1 LTARPAR
8 ALVSAAE
15 QRKERIAMGIVVHHL
30 NNSRSQRILWLLEEL
45 GEPYEIRYY
54 QRDAVTNLAP
64 PELKA
69 VHPLGKSPLLE
80 IDGRVIEESGA
91 IVQVLCDRYGSDT
104 WLPAPGSDDALR
116 HLELMHFAEGSAMTP
131 ILLSLYV
138 GRLGEAGAPLHPRIQ
153 EQLASHFGYMES
165 ILRASGHF
173 IGDEWTGA
181 DVMLSFPAEI
191 AVMQGGAEAWPKLA
205 SFVAG
210 VHSRP
215 AWQRARVKSGPYY
228 GS

>member
-1 LTARPAR
+1 VGL
-8 ALVSAAE
+8 
-15 QRKERIAMGIVVHHL
+15 IVHHL

-45 GEPYEIRYY
+45 GVDYEIRHY

-69 VHPLGKSPLLE
+69 VHPLGKSPLIE

-91 IVQVLCDRYGSDT
+91 IVQVLCERYGNGA

-131 ILLSLYV
+131 VLINIYTS
-138 GRLGEAGAPLHPRIQ
+138 RLGDAAAPIKPRID
-153 EQLASHFGYMES
+153 EQLAAHFGYMEQ
-165 ILRASGHF
+165 ILRPSGHF
-173 IGDEWTGA
+173 IGEDWTGA

-191 AVMQGGAEAWPKLA
+191 AVMQGAGVQFPKLA
-205 SFVAG
+205 AFVAA
-210 VHSRP
+210 VHARP
-215 AWQRARVKSGPYY
+215 AWQRARAKGGDYF
-228 GS
+228 GM

>member
-1 LTARPAR
+1 
-8 ALVSAAE
+8 
-15 QRKERIAMGIVVHHL
+15 MGIVVHHL

-45 GEPYEIRYY
+45 GVDYEIRHY

-91 IVQVLCDRYGSDT
+91 IVQVLCERYGNGS
-104 WLPAPGSDDALR
+104 WLPEAGSDDALR

-131 ILLSLYV
+131 VLLQIYTS
-138 GRLGEAGAPLHPRIQ
+138 RLGDAAAPLKPRID
-153 EQLASHFGYMES
+153 EQLAAHFGYMEQ
-165 ILRASGHF
+165 ILRPSGHF
-173 IGDEWTGA
+173 IGDDWTGA

-191 AVMQGGAEAWPKLA
+191 AVMQGAGQHFPKLA
-205 SFVAG
+205 AFVAAI
-210 VHSRP
+210 HARP
-215 AWQRARVKSGPYY
+215 AWQRAREKGGDYF
-228 GS
+228 GM